1 MGAEKFAVWE
11 QVTVIELKA
20 YFGFM
25 ILMGM
30 NNLQVLIGLFHFI
43 SVHPL
48 WMSKFTE
55 VVCPRYRRDICP
67 RVLF

>member
-30 NNLQVLIGLFHFI
+30 NNLQASIDYWNV
-43 SVHPL
+43 
-48 WMSKFTE
+48 
-55 VVCPRYRRDICP
+55 DIIYHYAPITGCI
-67 RVLF
+67 